1 MRHND
6 ARGWGTI
13 TNDILKF
20 RKVIEFERSCI
31 AISFSYIYLII
42 DGKVN
47 FSFKKADQK
56 LKPWAGI
63 PIAVSSCPAAAHMY
77 R

>member
-6 ARGWGTI
+6 ARGWGAI
-13 TNDILKF
+13 TNDTLKF

-31 AISFSYIYLII
+31 AICFSYIYLII

-56 LKPWAGI
+56 LKLWAGI